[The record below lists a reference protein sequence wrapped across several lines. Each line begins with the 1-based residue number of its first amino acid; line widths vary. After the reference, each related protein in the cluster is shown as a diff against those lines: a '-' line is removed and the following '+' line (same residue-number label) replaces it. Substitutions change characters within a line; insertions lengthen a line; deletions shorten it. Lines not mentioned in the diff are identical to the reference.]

1 MRRRHSALL
10 ALATA
15 LCMGIAATVCGCGV
29 PADSPAPGTD
39 EVAAVVAEACPNEG
53 FELVSVEETSE
64 LPQQVVYTL
73 RSTER
78 DLTFTATSEVYLVE
92 SGLFPSYYDTSLSC
106 DYSNVVRGLYYDDV
120 VSELSGRVGN
130 QTEGGLVFL
139 PEQPRFY
146 VSSYEQLEEAL
157 RLLEEV
163 DPLYEPELAY
173 NPAEWVRK
181 NASSS
186 VGIRWFDG
194 TLSAEDGR
202 PEGWEVLGSVGL
214 YGALDAEEE
223 LDQLAR
229 AYAQLIV
236 NKDAPDDPT
245 LPDEFREDLHRTTIE
260 RITVH
265 GAEVPFALGETS
277 FGDAT
282 NPYQRSY
289 ISHGRGIV
297 ARWSEAQGCYLVRV
311 DMGGADP
318 QVRDE
323 SGSWLVQQVAGL
335 AGGTYEDGAGYFAWS
350 VNDMDGRMEFL
361 GFEDGR
367 NAAQLELNGQTNRI
381 SCDASDASI
390 GDAVEM
396 PVDDFA
402 ALFGLTAR
410 VDEAAGVIEL
420 V

>member
-1 MRRRHSALL
+1 M
-10 ALATA
+10 
-15 LCMGIAATVCGCGV
+15 
-29 PADSPAPGTD
+29 
-39 EVAAVVAEACPNEG
+39 
-53 FELVSVEETSE
+53 
-64 LPQQVVYTL
+64 
-73 RSTER
+73 
-78 DLTFTATSEVYLVE
+78 
-92 SGLFPSYYDTSLSC
+92 
-106 DYSNVVRGLYYDDV
+106 
-120 VSELSGRVGN
+120 
-130 QTEGGLVFL
+130 
-139 PEQPRFY
+139 
-146 VSSYEQLEEAL
+146 
-157 RLLEEV
+157 
-163 DPLYEPELAY
+163 
-173 NPAEWVRK
+173 
-181 NASSS
+181 
-186 VGIRWFDG
+186 GIRWFDG

-297 ARWSEAQGCYLVRV
+297 ARWSEAQGCYLVRI

-350 VNDMDGRMEFL
+350 VNDMDGRMEYL

-420 V
+420 A

>member
-1 MRRRHSALL
+1 MKKQYKLGVIGAGFMAQAILKGAIYSDSIKPKKIIVSDASEQALEKLEYLGVNRTRSNADVADNCEYLLIAVKPQNFAAVAESIRGVPVEKVITIMAGVRKDSVRSALL
-10 ALATA
+10 GTA
-15 LCMGIAATVCGCGV
+15 VK
-29 PADSPAPGTD
+29 
-39 EVAAVVAEACPNEG
+39 VARAMPN
-53 FELVSVEETSE
+53 
-64 LPQQVVYTL
+64 LPC
-73 RSTER
+73 SIG
-78 DLTFTATSEVYLVE
+78 
-92 SGLFPSYYDTSLSC
+92 SGM
-106 DYSNVVRGLYYDDV
+106 V
-120 VSELSGRVGN
+120 
-130 QTEGGLVFL
+130 
-139 PEQPRFY
+139 
-146 VSSYEQLEEAL
+146 
-157 RLLEEV
+157 
-163 DPLYEPELAY
+163 
-173 NPAEWVRK
+173 
-181 NASSS
+181 
-186 VGIRWFDG
+186 
-194 TLSAEDGR
+194 
-202 PEGWEVLGSVGL
+202 
-214 YGALDAEEE
+214 ALDAEEE

-381 SCDASDASI
+381 SCDASDASN

>member
-15 LCMGIAATVCGCGV
+15 LCLGIAATVCGCGV

-78 DLTFTATSEVYLVE
+78 NLTFTATSEVYLVE

-106 DYSNVVRGLYYDDV
+106 DYQNVVRGLYYDDV
-120 VSELSGRVGN
+120 VSELSERVGN

-139 PEQPRFY
+139 PEQPSFY
-146 VSSYEQLEEAL
+146 VSSYGQLEEAL

-181 NASSS
+181 NASSTVS
-186 VGIRWFDG
+186 IRWFDG

-236 NKDAPDDPT
+236 NEDAPDDPT
-245 LPDEFREDLHRTTIE
+245 LPDEFREGLHRTTID
-260 RITVH
+260 RITVR

-289 ISHGRGIV
+289 ISHGSGIV

-311 DMGGADP
+311 DMGGTDP
-318 QVRDE
+318 RGSDE
-323 SGSWLVQQVAGL
+323 SGSWLVQQVARL
-335 AGGTYEDGAGYFAWS
+335 AGGTYEDGAGYFAWHA
-350 VNDMDGRMEFL
+350 NGMDGRMEYL
-361 GFEDGR
+361 GFEEGR
-367 NAAQLELNGQTNRI
+367 NIARLELNGQITRV
-381 SCDASDASI
+381 SCDASDVSI

-402 ALFGLTAR
+402 ALFGLAAR
-410 VDEAAGVIEL
+410 VDETTGVIEL

>member
-1 MRRRHSALL
+1 MRRRHRALL

-15 LCMGIAATVCGCGV
+15 LCLGASAMVCACGV
-29 PADSPAPGTD
+29 PADSPAPGPD

-53 FELVSVEETSE
+53 YELVSFEGTSE

-106 DYSNVVRGLYYDDV
+106 DYQGVVRGLYYDDV
-120 VSELSGRVGN
+120 VSELSERVGDGA
-130 QTEGGLVFL
+130 GGGPVFL
-139 PEQPRFY
+139 ADQPCLY

-157 RLLEEV
+157 RLLGEV
-163 DPLYEPELAY
+163 DALYEPELAY
-173 NPAEWVRK
+173 NPAEWVRE

-194 TLSAEDGR
+194 TLSADDGR
-202 PEGWEVLGSVGL
+202 PEGWEHLGDVGL

-223 LDQLAR
+223 LGRLAR
-229 AYAQLIV
+229 AYAQLVIDG
-236 NKDAPDDPT
+236 DAPDDPT
-245 LPDEFREDLHRTTIE
+245 LPDGFLEGLHRIAID
-260 RITVH
+260 RITVR

-282 NPYQRSY
+282 NPYQRSH
-289 ISHGRGIV
+289 ISHGEGVV

-311 DMGGADP
+311 DMGGTDP
-318 QVRDE
+318 REGDE

-335 AGGTYEDGAGYFAWS
+335 AGGTYEDGDGYFAWS
-350 VNDMDGRMEFL
+350 VDGMDGRMEYL

-367 NAAQLELNGQTNRI
+367 NAARLELNGQTTRV
-381 SCDASDASI
+381 SCDASDAGI

-402 ALFGLTAR
+402 ALFGLTSR
-410 VDEAAGVIEL
+410 VDETAGVIEL

>member
-10 ALATA
+10 ALVTA
-15 LCMGIAATVCGCGV
+15 LCLGIVATFCGCGV
-29 PADSPAPGTD
+29 PADSPAPGPD
-39 EVAAVVAEACPNEG
+39 EVSAVVAEACPNEG
-53 FELVSVEETSE
+53 YELVSFEETSE
-64 LPQQVVYTL
+64 RPQQVVYTL

-78 DLTFTATSEVYLVE
+78 DLTFTATSKVYLVE
-92 SGLFPSYYDTSLSC
+92 SGLFPSYYDTSLEC
-106 DYSNVVRGLYYDDV
+106 DYRSVVRGLYYDDV
-120 VSELSGRVGN
+120 VSELSERAGDGAG
-130 QTEGGLVFL
+130 GGLVFL
-139 PEQPRFY
+139 PDQPCFY
-146 VSSYEQLEEAL
+146 VSSYEQLEGAL

-163 DPLYEPELAY
+163 DALYEPELAY
-173 NPAEWVRK
+173 NPAEWVRE

-194 TLSAEDGR
+194 TLSADDGR
-202 PEGWEVLGSVGL
+202 PESWEHLDDVSL
-214 YGALDAEEE
+214 YGALDAEGE

-236 NKDAPDDPT
+236 DGDAPDDPT
-245 LPDEFREDLHRTTIE
+245 LPDEFLEGLRRTAID
-260 RITVH
+260 RITVL

-277 FGDAT
+277 LGDAT
-282 NPYQRSY
+282 NPYQRGY
-289 ISHGRGIV
+289 ISHGRGVV

-311 DMGGADP
+311 DMGGTNP
-318 QVRDE
+318 QEGDE

-335 AGGTYEDGAGYFAWS
+335 AGGTYEDGDGYFTWR
-350 VNDMDGRMEFL
+350 VNDIHGRMEFL

-367 NAAQLELNGQTNRI
+367 NAAQLELNGQTTRV